1 MESKEILERCGKVAV
16 IDHHRKGVGFIE
28 HADLVCHEPYSSS
41 ASELVTE
48 LLQYVGDRDDKP
60 SRVEAEGLLSGIM
73 LDTRD
78 FTLHTGVRTFEAA
91 AFLRRNGAD
100 VTRVRKLFRENAAE
114 YKAKAD
120 AVSQAEIYR
129 NAYAISICHSEGLAS
144 PTVVGAQAA
153 NELLDIR
160 GVKASFV
167 LTEYQNKLFFS
178 ARSIDEVNVQVIMER
193 MGGGGHLNIAGCQ
206 LENTSVEEGIIV
218 LKRTL
223 DKMIEEGEIS

>member
-1 MESKEILERCGKVAV
+1 MQFRSVIPREI
-16 IDHHRKGVGFIE
+16 
-28 HADLVCHEPYSSS
+28 
-41 ASELVTE
+41 
-48 LLQYVGDRDDKP
+48 
-60 SRVEAEGLLSGIM
+60 
-73 LDTRD
+73 
-78 FTLHTGVRTFEAA
+78 
-91 AFLRRNGAD
+91 
-100 VTRVRKLFRENAAE
+100 
-114 YKAKAD
+114 
-120 AVSQAEIYR
+120 
-129 NAYAISICHSEGLAS
+129 AS

>member
-1 MESKEILERCGKVAV
+1 MCIR
-16 IDHHRKGVGFIE
+16 
-28 HADLVCHEPYSSS
+28 
-41 ASELVTE
+41 
-48 LLQYVGDRDDKP
+48 DR
-60 SRVEAEGLLSGIM
+60 
-73 LDTRD
+73 
-78 FTLHTGVRTFEAA
+78 
-91 AFLRRNGAD
+91 
-100 VTRVRKLFRENAAE
+100 
-114 YKAKAD
+114 
-120 AVSQAEIYR
+120 
-129 NAYAISICHSEGLAS
+129 
-144 PTVVGAQAA
+144 AA

>member
-1 MESKEILERCGKVAV
+1 MPMQ
-16 IDHHRKGVGFIE
+16 F
-28 HADLVCHEPYSSS
+28 
-41 ASELVTE
+41 
-48 LLQYVGDRDDKP
+48 
-60 SRVEAEGLLSGIM
+60 
-73 LDTRD
+73 
-78 FTLHTGVRTFEAA
+78 
-91 AFLRRNGAD
+91 
-100 VTRVRKLFRENAAE
+100 
-114 YKAKAD
+114 
-120 AVSQAEIYR
+120 
-129 NAYAISICHSEGLAS
+129 SICHSEGLAS

>member
-1 MESKEILERCGKVAV
+1 MDVNRPSLTECPELLKICKSIVVL
-16 IDHHRKGVGFIE
+16 DHHRAGTETIE
-28 HADLVCHEPYSSS
+28 NATLSYVETYASS
-41 ASELVTE
+41 ACEMVSEI
-48 LLQYVGDRDDKP
+48 LQYTSDGIRIK
-60 SRVEAEGLLSGIM
+60 SEEADSMYAGM
-73 LDTRD
+73 VVDTQN
-78 FTLHTGVRTFEAA
+78 FMTKTG
-91 AFLRRNGAD
+91 
-100 VTRVRKLFRENAAE
+100 
-114 YKAKAD
+114 
-120 AVSQAEIYR
+120 
-129 NAYAISICHSEGLAS
+129 
-144 PTVVGAQAA
+144 AA

-206 LENTSVEEGIIV
+206 LENTPVEEGIIV

>member
-1 MESKEILERCGKVAV
+1 M
-16 IDHHRKGVGFIE
+16 
-28 HADLVCHEPYSSS
+28 
-41 ASELVTE
+41 
-48 LLQYVGDRDDKP
+48 
-60 SRVEAEGLLSGIM
+60 
-73 LDTRD
+73 
-78 FTLHTGVRTFEAA
+78 
-91 AFLRRNGAD
+91 RRNGAD

-167 LTEYQNKLFFS
+167 LTEYQNKLFS
-178 ARSIDEVNVQVIMER
+178 QHAPSTKSTYRSSWSGWAAADI
-193 MGGGGHLNIAGCQ
+193 
-206 LENTSVEEGIIV
+206 
-218 LKRTL
+218 
-223 DKMIEEGEIS
+223 

>member
-1 MESKEILERCGKVAV
+1 M
-16 IDHHRKGVGFIE
+16 
-28 HADLVCHEPYSSS
+28 
-41 ASELVTE
+41 
-48 LLQYVGDRDDKP
+48 
-60 SRVEAEGLLSGIM
+60 
-73 LDTRD
+73 
-78 FTLHTGVRTFEAA
+78 
-91 AFLRRNGAD
+91 
-100 VTRVRKLFRENAAE
+100 
-114 YKAKAD
+114 
-120 AVSQAEIYR
+120 
-129 NAYAISICHSEGLAS
+129 
-144 PTVVGAQAA
+144 GAQAA

-193 MGGGGHLNIAGCQ
+193 MGGGGHLNITGCQ